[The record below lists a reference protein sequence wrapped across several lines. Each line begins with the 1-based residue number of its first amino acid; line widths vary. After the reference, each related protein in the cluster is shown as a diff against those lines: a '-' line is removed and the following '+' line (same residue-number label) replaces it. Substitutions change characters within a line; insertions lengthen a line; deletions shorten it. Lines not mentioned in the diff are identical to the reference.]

1 MNEQEQPIWQVLEAY
16 KASVKAKD
24 VEAFVSLYEQDVVIF
39 DTWSEWSYQGVE
51 AWRQMVVDWFGS
63 LGSELVIVEAN
74 DSQLIADNNLAV
86 IHASVSFKAVSA
98 EGNELRSI
106 QNRFTWVL
114 QNKNGHWKIC
124 HEHSSLPIDFETFK
138 GIFKG

>member
-1 MNEQEQPIWQVLEAY
+1 MDEHEQPIWQVLDAY
-16 KASVKAKD
+16 KAAVKAKD
-24 VEAFVSLYEQDVVIF
+24 VEAFVSLYDQDVIIF

-74 DSQLIADNNLAV
+74 DVQLNAENNLAT
-86 IHASVSFKAVSA
+86 IHAFFSFKAVST
-98 EGNELRSI
+98 EGKELRSM
-106 QNRFTWVL
+106 QNRSTWVL
-114 QNKNGHWKIC
+114 QNKNGNWKIS
-124 HEHSSLPIDFETFK
+124 HEHSSLPVDFETFK